1 MMRLNSQGLSM
12 KKTKKIP
19 KHLSNILKIKN
30 TTVRKSF
37 INASR
42 RDIVLLLK
50 SRLSIDDRKLLRA
63 IYMDTLSEYGGLM
76 EYLECTWIEP
86 VNNYY
91 KILQDNYNLSKGRVN
106 D

>member
-37 INASR
+37 IKASR

-63 IYMDTLSEYGGLM
+63 GLM
-76 EYLECTWIEP
+76 EYLESTWIESD
-86 VNNYY
+86 NEYY
-91 KILQDNYNLSKGRVN
+91 KILQNNYNLSKGRVN

>member
-1 MMRLNSQGLSM
+1 MRLNSQGLSM

-37 INASR
+37 LNASR
-42 RDIVLLLK
+42 KDIVLLLK
-50 SRLSIDDRKLLRA
+50 SHLSIDDRKLLRA
-63 IYMDTLSEYGGLM
+63 IYMDTLSEYGGVM

-91 KILQDNYNLSKGRVN
+91 KIWQDNYNLCKVMIN

>member
-37 INASR
+37 LNASR
-42 RDIVLLLK
+42 KDIVLLLK

-63 IYMDTLSEYGGLM
+63 GLM
-76 EYLECTWIEP
+76 EYLESTWIESD
-86 VNNYY
+86 NEYY
-91 KILQDNYNLSKGRVN
+91 KILQNNYNLSKGRVN